1 MKKSTVLIVGFL
13 LTASSLSEAVSLGRY
28 RGAAVIG
35 RPLDLS
41 VQAVLESAQ
50 ETPLSCVEADVF
62 YADNKIEKSRIRIT
76 AEKFSV
82 GNPEALIRI
91 QVATPIDEPVV
102 TLVVRVGCL
111 QKVEKRFVV
120 LADMLSE
127 PAVVPF
133 ATKPAGIY
141 DAGDPTQRAMRSS
154 SSAESTR
161 EQLTKAQKRRAATK
175 APGKSTAVDKGI
187 ESANAM
193 PIPLPLPL
201 PSSVVDPKIPDLV
214 AAKPAVQPSKVKP
227 VNIAKSSTK
236 TIAKTNQS
244 ARADASGSK
253 LTLEPL
259 DLSIER
265 EPKLKASMEM
275 LSTPSGNDQQRSA
288 AAALWRA
295 ISAPPEDMLRDL
307 DKLQALETT
316 VKNLQAQGQKNQVA
330 LEALTIEIKKAQSEK
345 YANWL
350 VLTLGLLLVA
360 ALAGLLF
367 ALRRQGASIDHPDAD
382 KTPWWKRK
390 KLTEHKWSDSLMG
403 GEKNFGPDSPAHFT
417 GATKSL
423 KSKQDS
429 VEIDVSSKVA
439 ELAIKTSRARVIKS
453 VPLAPLPSTFR
464 SDFALSMSHPSR
476 AVKAEELFDVQQQAD
491 FFVSLGQHEQAIEVL
506 RSHIGD
512 NEHTSALV
520 CLDLFALY
528 HQLERRE
535 AYEALRKEFNKSFN
549 AKIPGF
555 DLYHVA
561 SRGLESYPGAMSRIE
576 ALWPRHKV
584 LGIIEEF
591 LFRRVEVDTQ
601 AFDIEAYRELLLLYA
616 IAKDI
621 CGEPIEELPST
632 QNFDSVE
639 AVDTDRPEPVA
650 YGATSTQPL
659 SASIGE
665 RLWKN
670 SGNAINK
677 IVPLPS
683 PRFGLD
689 LDLSE
694 PLVSVFQATNVDK
707 SAFEAG
713 TEFTIDFD
721 AGVPFDQSS
730 DAAADALLKR
740 AGSVE
745 NNLIDF
751 DLMEAKPD
759 SIKIK
764 AAP

>member
-41 VQAVLESAQ
+41 VQAVLEGAQ
-50 ETPLSCVEADVF
+50 ETPLSCIDADVF

-133 ATKPAGIY
+133 ATKPAGTY
-141 DAGDPTQRAMRSS
+141 VAGDPTQRAMRSS

-175 APGKSTAVDKGI
+175 ASGQSTAVVQRI
-187 ESANAM
+187 ESADA
-193 PIPLPLPL
+193 LPMPL

-214 AAKPAVQPSKVKP
+214 AAKPAVQLSKVKP
-227 VNIAKSSTK
+227 VKIAKSSTK
-236 TIAKTNQS
+236 TTAKTNQS
-244 ARADASGSK
+244 AKADASGSK

-275 LSTPSGNDQQRSA
+275 LSIPSVNDQQRSA

-295 ISAPPEDMLRDL
+295 ISAPPEDILRDL

-316 VKNLQAQGQKNQVA
+316 IKNLQAQGQKNQVA
-330 LEALTIEIKKAQSEK
+330 LEALSIEIKKAQSEK

-350 VLTLGLLLVA
+350 VLALGLLLIA
-360 ALAGLLF
+360 ALTGLLF
-367 ALRRQGASIDHPDAD
+367 ALRRQRASIDHPDAD
-382 KTPWWKRK
+382 KTPWWRRK

-403 GEKNFGPDSPAHFT
+403 GEKNFGSDAPAHFKR
-417 GATKSL
+417 ATKGPI
-423 KSKQDS
+423 SKKDA
-429 VEIDVSSKVA
+429 VEIDVSLDVA
-439 ELAIKTSRARVIKS
+439 ELAVKTSRARVIKS
-453 VPLAPLPSTFR
+453 VPLAPLPSAFR

-491 FFVSLGQHEQAIEVL
+491 FFVSLGQYDQAIEVL
-506 RSHIGD
+506 RSHMGD

-535 AYEALRKEFNKSFN
+535 AYEALRNEFNKSFN

-561 SRGLESYPGAMSRIE
+561 SRGLQSYPGAMSRIE

-584 LGIIEEF
+584 LAIIEEF
-591 LFRRVEVDTQ
+591 LFRRAEDDTQ

-632 QNFDSVE
+632 QNFDSVK
-639 AVDTDRPEPVA
+639 AVVDDRPEPVA

-670 SGNAINK
+670 SGNTIHK

-683 PRFGLD
+683 PRLGLD

-694 PLVSVFQATNVDK
+694 PLVTVFEATNVDK
-707 SAFEAG
+707 SAFESG
-713 TEFTIDFD
+713 TEFTIDFN
-721 AGVPFDQSS
+721 AEAPFDQSS

-751 DLMEAKPD
+751 DLMEAAPD
-759 SIKIK
+759 SIKNK
-764 AAP
+764 AAFIK